1 MTNTTTGPET
11 ETLFDKYGGFPT
23 FSDLVSKFYDKVLDS
38 DNLAP
43 YFEGINMDTLMTH
56 QTNFLSKALGGP
68 DKYAGRDLAKA
79 HARFKITSTDFG
91 EVAELLQETLEE
103 GGVSDKDVETIIAT
117 VASLKSE
124 IASG

>member
-43 YFEGINMDTLMTH
+43 YFEGVNMENLLSH
-56 QTNFLSKALGGP
+56 QTNFLAKALGGP
-68 DKYAGRDLAKA
+68 DKYAGRDLTKA
-79 HARFKITSTDFG
+79 HARFKITTTDFG

-103 GGVSDKDVETIIAT
+103 GGVSDEDVKTIITT
-117 VASLKSE
+117 VASLKGD
-124 IASG
+124 IATG